1 MLDGLT
7 KARATTC
14 EVEEEP
20 ALSEASCAAIAS
32 GNNTRSVEQKLK
44 QRRSN
49 YDHLTKEEKLALRKA
64 SLFADDPSELKG
76 KKEKPGRETSTGRG
90 GTLQMTMGGVPTT
103 PRRSETA
110 RDPNSAGAGSSA
122 GDASQASSPPPP
134 PPTPPP
140 PQARRPTNDAV
151 ADALMQRI
159 TLEAARKA
167 AARSAAARA
176 KREER
181 ERATAATQK
190 V

>member
-1 MLDGLT
+1 
-7 KARATTC
+7 
-14 EVEEEP
+14 
-20 ALSEASCAAIAS
+20 
-32 GNNTRSVEQKLK
+32 
-44 QRRSN
+44 
-49 YDHLTKEEKLALRKA
+49 
-64 SLFADDPSELKG
+64 
-76 KKEKPGRETSTGRG
+76 
-90 GTLQMTMGGVPTT
+90 MTMGGVPTT

-122 GDASQASSPPPP
+122 GDASQAS
-134 PPTPPP
+134 